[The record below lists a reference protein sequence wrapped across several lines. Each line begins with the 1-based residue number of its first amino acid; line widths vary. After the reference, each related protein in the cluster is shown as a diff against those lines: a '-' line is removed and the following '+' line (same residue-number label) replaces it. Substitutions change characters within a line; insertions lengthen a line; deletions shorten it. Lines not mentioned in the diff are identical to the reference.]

1 MSRAVLVWAAAAA
14 VCTAADC
21 STYKRCTECVG
32 GGCAWVTKW
41 DANQA
46 CTENPED
53 GSFDVKARFWRGA
66 AITDATKCDSQAE
79 CLSTAQAPTEK
90 A

>member
-14 VCTAADC
+14 VCAAADC

-41 DANQA
+41 DATSLCA
-46 CTENPED
+46 ENPYD
-53 GSFDVKARFWRGA
+53 YGTDAKARFWRGA
-66 AITDATKCDSQAE
+66 PITDATKCDSQAK
-79 CLSTAQAPTEK
+79 CLSTSPT
-90 A
+90 